1 MIFNN
6 AIDFIGNTP
15 MIKLAN
21 ENIYLKIEKF
31 NPGGSIK
38 DRPALAMILD
48 AENKKILTK
57 ESIIIEPTS
66 GNTGIGLA
74 IVGKLKG
81 YKVVIVMPETMSI
94 ERRNYIKAFGAELVL
109 TDGKK
114 GMSGAIEK
122 AKEYINS
129 DKKFFMPDQFNNYIM
144 SSVHYET
151 TAVEIIKDLDQVDI
165 FTAAVGTGGTFTGIS
180 KRLKEYNKKII
191 SIAVEP
197 KNSAVLSGEKA
208 GVHRIQGIGA
218 GFIPA
223 VYDQNY
229 ADDILKIEDEEAE
242 KTAVEISINTGILV
256 GISTGANVAAA
267 RKLAKKY
274 GENKKIVTIAPDGGE
289 KYLSTGIYRGH
300 SPES

>member
-1 MIFNN
+1 MKYNN

-15 MIKLAN
+15 IIKLPN

-57 ESIIIEPTS
+57 KSIIIEPTS

-74 IVGKLKG
+74 LVGKLKD
-81 YKVVIVMPETMSI
+81 YKVVIVMPDTMSI

-122 AKEYINS
+122 AKEYTNS
-129 DKKFFMPDQFNNYIM
+129 DNKFFMPDQFNNYVM
-144 SSVHYET
+144 SDVHYET
-151 TAVEIIKDLDQVDI
+151 TAIEIIKDLDQVDI
-165 FTAAVGTGGTFTGIS
+165 FTTAVGTGGTFTGIS

-242 KTAVEISINTGILV
+242 KIAVEISINTGILV

-274 GENKKIVTIAPDGGE
+274 GKDKKIVTIAPDGGE
-289 KYLSTGIYRGH
+289 KYLSTGIYKGR
-300 SPES
+300 